1 MRFDYYKLA
10 KILKDRRNQL
20 KLTIRDIEDLIDVSH
35 SEISRIE
42 NGFKPKIDVVTL
54 IKLCEI
60 LDLDFVNL
68 LKETNYL
75 VGKNIRKRGME
86 SMKKFK
92 VLVQKSK
99 QIELEVGSESEEKA
113 VEMVDEILNE
123 VDLFELDGMEIA
135 NEFTEMEIEEV
146 EDDDEEIEEE
156 FTEETEEKCCK
167 NCPYFCSECGRC
179 LL

>member
-75 VGKNIRKRGME
+75 VGKNFRKRGME

-99 QIELEVGSESEEKA
+99 QIEMEVGAESELKKLKMIMKKSRKNLQKKLMKN
-113 VEMVDEILNE
+113 VVK
-123 VDLFELDGMEIA
+123 IA
-135 NEFTEMEIEEV
+135 HIFVQNV
-146 EDDDEEIEEE
+146 EDVY
-156 FTEETEEKCCK
+156 FK
-167 NCPYFCSECGRC
+167 NRLSSRKVCPSQH
-179 LL
+179 

>member
-75 VGKNIRKRGME
+75 VDKNIRKRGLE

-113 VEMVDEILNE
+113 VEMGIVSYIC
-123 VDLFELDGMEIA
+123 F
-135 NEFTEMEIEEV
+135 
-146 EDDDEEIEEE
+146 
-156 FTEETEEKCCK
+156 
-167 NCPYFCSECGRC
+167 
-179 LL
+179 

>member
-60 LDLDFVNL
+60 LN
-68 LKETNYL
+68 
-75 VGKNIRKRGME
+75 
-86 SMKKFK
+86 KFHYNG
-92 VLVQKSK
+92 V
-99 QIELEVGSESEEKA
+99 
-113 VEMVDEILNE
+113 
-123 VDLFELDGMEIA
+123 
-135 NEFTEMEIEEV
+135 
-146 EDDDEEIEEE
+146 
-156 FTEETEEKCCK
+156 
-167 NCPYFCSECGRC
+167 
-179 LL
+179 

>member
-75 VGKNIRKRGME
+75 VGKNFRKRGME

-99 QIELEVGSESEEKA
+99 QIEMEVGAESEEKA
-113 VEMVDEILNE
+113 VEMADEILNE
-123 VDLFELDGMEIA
+123 VD
-135 NEFTEMEIEEV
+135 
-146 EDDDEEIEEE
+146 
-156 FTEETEEKCCK
+156 
-167 NCPYFCSECGRC
+167 
-179 LL
+179 

>member
-75 VGKNIRKRGME
+75 VDKNIRKRGLE

-99 QIELEVGSESEEKA
+99 QIEMEVGAESEEKA

-156 FTEETEEKCCK
+156 FTE
-167 NCPYFCSECGRC
+167 
-179 LL
+179 

>member
-75 VGKNIRKRGME
+75 VGKNFRKRGME

-99 QIELEVGSESEEKA
+99 QIEMEVGAESEEKA

-123 VDLFELDGMEIA
+123 VDLFELDGMEMKKSRKNLQKKLMKNVVKIA
-135 NEFTEMEIEEV
+135 HIFVQNV
-146 EDDDEEIEEE
+146 EDVY
-156 FTEETEEKCCK
+156 FK
-167 NCPYFCSECGRC
+167 NRLSSRKVCPSQH
-179 LL
+179 